1 MRNIIYFIAAGII
14 GLFSACQ
21 DITIGYLESDTAK
34 YTIDTLHILN
44 VNKELQRL
52 KATEADFYE
61 NNKELQDEV
70 KLLAQDT
77 LDLHDQWGEELDE
90 ALIPI
95 WDEMDEAIDND
106 DYDKLDEL
114 TELQLQIQEDFEI
127 KYRALIDAIKDEMD
141 EKNEELENLAA
152 DMGIGSLAILQKQ
165 ITDYQEK
172 VDYKLPWA
180 SPKIEGVQGTQPLL
194 FSVIGVTSDNAEA
207 AAKFMEYV
215 GVLGDGTI
223 YVDQNV
229 DVSPGNY
236 AVSLKIENEGRT
248 RILENIFTFIMDA
261 EDNPNTLAE

>member
-21 DITIGYLESDTAK
+21 DVTIGYLESDTAK

-44 VNKELQRL
+44 VNKGLQRL

-61 NNKELQDEV
+61 NNKEL
-70 KLLAQDT
+70 
-77 LDLHDQWGEELDE
+77 HDE
-90 ALIPI
+90 AKQLMQDSLDIARQWKEEEDELLTPI
-95 WDEMDEAIDND
+95 WDEM
-106 DYDKLDEL
+106 LDES
-114 TELQLQIQEDFEI
+114 TTDEELMELMEQQFQIEEELEM
-127 KYRALIDAIKDEMD
+127 KYQPLIDAIKVKMD

-261 EDNPNTLAE
+261 EENPNTLAE